1 MWNTRACKFPTNLH
15 GQLVRLYRE
24 VMLEHDPSWLGIQFI
39 LGSSYTAICA
49 TATWPCMSKPS
60 RSKRR
65 RRATW
70 AKTGCWSKPPNVRRS
85 SFTQPATA
93 TCRPIRPSGHFL
105 HFFANLRQFS
115 TAPILQSVLLL
126 NQKFRTQWKA
136 VHSVSETAGCG
147 ALCSGSSPGFQ
158 GCSSVRLVYHSGP
171 RPNQKPAPSQ
181 TERAAARSSTSP
193 WKS

>member
-1 MWNTRACKFPTNLH
+1 MTRPGLEFNSYWDPPI
-15 GQLVRLYRE
+15 RLYVQRQP
-24 VMLEHDPSWLGIQFI
+24 DRAWASWASQSVEDVQL
-39 LGSSYTAICA
+39 
-49 TATWPCMSKPS
+49 
-60 RSKRR
+60 
-65 RRATW
+65 
-70 AKTGCWSKPPNVRRS
+70 AKTGCWSKP
-85 SFTQPATA
+85 TQPATW
-93 TCRPIRPSGHFL
+93 TCRLIRPSGQWAPSTSLAFPL

-158 GCSSVRLVYHSGP
+158 GCSSVRLVYHFGP

-181 TERAAARSSTSP
+181 TERAAAHSSTSP